1 MEHTNLSQSLRDRR
15 AFLTA
20 GAFTIV
26 RPELVRGAGPAKLKA
41 GLIGAG
47 GRGRQAVVD
56 LLTADPNVEVVAIG
70 DLFED
75 KLETNLAWLKD
86 QNRFPK
92 TFDRVKVD
100 AEHRFTG
107 FDAYKKIIASE
118 LDIVMLCTPPGYRP
132 LHFEAAVEAGKHVF
146 CEKPFGT
153 DPVGVRRFM
162 AAAKK
167 SEEKKLTV
175 VSGAQRRFQR
185 EYVETVEKLQNGAIG
200 DLRAAYAYWV
210 GTPIIQQP
218 KGRDP
223 KWGDMTWQ
231 NRNWYNYV
239 WLCGDQIVE
248 QHLHNIDVINWVM
261 GAHPT
266 KVVATG
272 GAAWRPKDVA
282 SGNIFDHISAD
293 FEYPSGLRLS
303 SYCRQFPKGLYTNVS
318 EMLIGAKGKS
328 NCRDLGT
335 KDINPYV
342 AEHVALVKSIRGDG
356 TYINHSMPVAEST
369 MTCIMARESAYS
381 GEAITW
387 EQIMNSTLDLS
398 PKEFGYDTKL
408 EFPPLPVPGQYKF
421 V

>member
-26 RPELVRGAGPAKLKA
+26 RPELVRGAGPAKLQA
-41 GLIGAG
+41 GLIGTG
-47 GRGRQAVVD
+47 GRGRQAVAD
-56 LLTADPNVEVVAIG
+56 LLSADPNVEVVVMG

-92 TFDRVKVD
+92 IFDRVKVD

-107 FDAYKKIIASE
+107 FDAYKKVIASE

-231 NRNWYNYV
+231 HRNWYNFV
-239 WLCGDQIVE
+239 WLGGDQIVE
-248 QHLHNIDVINWVM
+248 QHLHNIDVVNWVM
-261 GAHPT
+261 GTHPT

-272 GAAWRPKDVA
+272 GAVWRPRDEA
-282 SGNIFDHISAD
+282 HGNIYDHISAD
-293 FEYPSGLRLS
+293 FEYPSGLHLS

-318 EMLIGAKGKS
+318 ELLVGSKGKS
-328 NCRDLGT
+328 NCRDLGG

-356 TYINHSMPVAEST
+356 PYINHSMPVAEST

-398 PKEFGYDTKL
+398 PREFGYDTKL
-408 EFPPLPVPGQYKF
+408 EVPPLPVPGQYKF